1 MQTGSSDKSVPDVV
15 SIRGIVEDSPHKIFV
30 GSISKLLSSRMLLE
44 IARAFG
50 LVKAFHFERIADTNE
65 PCAFLEACAGLN
77 GMMLGGQVL
86 TAVLAT
92 PEPDLEN
99 AGQLP
104 TYVIP
109 EHAKPLIKKPT
120 TVLLCLSFPSLP
132 SILIHFLMLLSS
144 IILPMPL
151 QLAVQS

>member
-65 PCAFLEACAGLN
+65 PCAFLEYVDHLVTSKACAGLN

-120 TVLLCLSFPSLP
+120 TVLLF
-132 SILIHFLMLLSS
+132 
-144 IILPMPL
+144 
-151 QLAVQS
+151 QS